1 MSANKSI
8 KNPKDLSLGVVSNT
22 PFSRITIVWVG
33 LELCLGLLIGRL
45 FLIQYV
51 HGQELRERSENQ
63 RNTRVGSQ
71 AKRATILDRHGSVFA
86 INQDLISVYADPKV
100 LRDKPDEIAS
110 KLAPLLDV
118 SEDRLLSVLQQK
130 KRRFVWLKR
139 NLDYERLND
148 IRQVTKSIYGVG
160 YRTHGKR
167 SYPKDELASH
177 IIGYTNFENRGIDG
191 IEHEYDT
198 YLSTGNKSHLPESQ
212 SKSNRITADGKRR
225 PIRPPQ
231 LYQQGGQYGR
241 SVVLTLDEY
250 IQHIT
255 ETELIAGCEAWQARA
270 GSAVVM
276 HSKSGEILALANY
289 PNYNLNH
296 YSRSEESAKR
306 NRAIWMQ
313 YEPGSVFKIVTA
325 AALLNEKL
333 MSPDSREYC
342 EMGEYRLS
350 NGHVIHDIKPN
361 AWLTLSEIIAKSS
374 NIGILKAAK
383 HLNKEQLEVYTRR
396 FGFGEKTGIDL
407 PYERVGS
414 LRGIQKWDDY
424 TIASVPFGQGISVT
438 PIQMLNAINVIAT
451 KGVLLQPYI
460 TRQIIDKD
468 GSLIEQ
474 SSPQPIRRVV
484 SAETAQAMTQMLV
497 GVTEVGGGLRARVEG
512 YAVAGKTGTAQKAE
526 RGKGYVEG
534 KVVATFAGF
543 LPAEDALLSIIVV
556 VDEPAGAPLSSHV
569 TAPIFQRIASEAMRY
584 LSQKNLFVQDSTP
597 SYVETQSALH

>member
-1 MSANKSI
+1 MANI
-8 KNPKDLSLGVVSNT
+8 
-22 PFSRITIVWVG
+22 PFSRITIVWIG
-33 LELCLGLLIGRL
+33 LEICLGLLIGRL

-51 HGQELRERSENQ
+51 HGQALRERSENQ
-63 RNTRVGSQ
+63 RNTQVGSQ
-71 AKRATILDRHGSVFA
+71 TKRATILDRHGSVFA

-100 LRDKPDEIAS
+100 LKDKPDEIAR
-110 KLAPLLDV
+110 KLAPLLNV
-118 SEDRLLSVLQQK
+118 SEDRLLLGLQQK
-130 KRRFVWLKR
+130 NKRFVWLKR

-148 IRQVTKSIYGVG
+148 IRQVTRSIYGVG

-191 IEHEYDT
+191 IEHQYDT
-198 YLSTGNKSHLPESQ
+198 YLSTSNKNDLPESQ
-212 SKSNRITADGKRR
+212 SKSNRVTADGKRR

-241 SVVLTLDEY
+241 SIVLTLDEY

-255 ETELIAGCEAWQARA
+255 ERELIAGCEEWGAKA

-342 EMGEYRLS
+342 EMGKYLLS
-350 NGHVIHDIKPN
+350 NGHVIHDVKPN

-374 NIGILKAAK
+374 NIGILKAARR
-383 HLNKEQLEVYTRR
+383 LSKEQLETYTRQ

-414 LRGIQKWDDY
+414 LRGIQEWDDY

-460 TRQIIDKD
+460 TRQIIDKE

-484 SAETAQAMTQMLV
+484 SAKTAQAMTLMLV
-497 GVTEVGGGLRARVEG
+497 GVTEVGGGMRARVEG
-512 YAVAGKTGTAQKAE
+512 YTVAGKTGTAQKAE
-526 RGKGYVEG
+526 RGRGYVEG
-534 KVVATFAGF
+534 KVVVTFAGF
-543 LPAEDALLSIIVV
+543 LPAEDALLSIIVI
-556 VDEPAGAPLSSHV
+556 VDEPAGAPLSSRV
-569 TAPIFQRIASEAMRY
+569 TAPMFQKIASEAMRY
-584 LSQKNLFVQDSTP
+584 LSQKNSSVQKSTP
-597 SYVETQSALH
+597 SYAKTQSTLRLLVR

>member
-1 MSANKSI
+1 M
-8 KNPKDLSLGVVSNT
+8 KNI
-22 PFSRITIVWVG
+22 PFSRITIVWIG

-51 HGQELRERSENQ
+51 HSQVLRERSENQ
-63 RNTRVGSQ
+63 RNTRAGYR

-100 LRDKPDEIAS
+100 LRDKPEEIAD

-139 NLDYERLND
+139 NLDYERLGD
-148 IRQVTKSIYGVG
+148 IRQVTRSIYGVG

-191 IEHEYDT
+191 IEHQYDT
-198 YLSTGNKSHLPESQ
+198 YLSTGTKSDLPELQ

-241 SVVLTLDEY
+241 SIVLTLDEY
-250 IQHIT
+250 LQHIT
-255 ETELIAGCEAWQARA
+255 ETELTAGCEAWQARG

-342 EMGEYRLS
+342 EMGEYHLS
-350 NGHVIHDIKPN
+350 NGHVIHDVKPN
-361 AWLTLSEIIAKSS
+361 AWLTLNEIIAKSS
-374 NIGILKAAK
+374 NIGILKAARR
-383 HLNKEQLEVYTRR
+383 LNKEQLDIYTRR
-396 FGFGEKTGIDL
+396 FGFGAKTGIDL

-438 PIQMLNAINVIAT
+438 PMQMLNAINVIAT

-468 GSLIEQ
+468 GLLIEQ
-474 SSPQPIRRVV
+474 SSPKPIRRVI
-484 SAETAQAMTQMLV
+484 SAETAQAVTQMLV
-497 GVTEVGGGLRARVEG
+497 GVTEAGGGLRARVEG
-512 YAVAGKTGTAQKAE
+512 YTVAGKTGTAQKAE

-534 KVVATFAGF
+534 KVVTTFAGF

-556 VDEPAGAPLSSHV
+556 VDEPAAAPLSSHV
-569 TAPIFQRIASEAMRY
+569 TAPMFQKIASEAMWY
-584 LSQKNLFVQDSTP
+584 LSQKNLFVQKSTS
-597 SYVETQSALH
+597 SYAGNQSALH

>member
-8 KNPKDLSLGVVSNT
+8 KNPKDLSLGVVSNM

-33 LELCLGLLIGRL
+33 LELCLGLLVGRL

-51 HGQELRERSENQ
+51 HGRELRERSDNQ
-63 RNTRVGSQ
+63 RNTQVSSQ

-100 LRDKPDEIAS
+100 LRDKPDEIAR

-118 SEDRLLSVLQQK
+118 SEARLLSVLQQK

-139 NLDYERLND
+139 NLNYERLND
-148 IRQVTKSIYGVG
+148 IRQVTKSVYGVG
-160 YRTHGKR
+160 YRTRGKR

-255 ETELIAGCEAWQARA
+255 ETELIAGCEEWQARA
-270 GSAVVM
+270 GSAIVM

-383 HLNKEQLEVYTRR
+383 HLDKEQLEVYTRR

-424 TIASVPFGQGISVT
+424 TVASVPFGQGISVT

>member
-1 MSANKSI
+1 MFTNQSI
-8 KNPKDLSLGVVSNT
+8 KNPKALGLGAINNI

-51 HGQELRERSENQ
+51 HSQELRERSENQ
-63 RNTRVGSQ
+63 RKTQVGSQ

-100 LRDKPDEIAS
+100 LKDKPDKIAH
-110 KLAPLLDV
+110 KLAPLLGV
-118 SEDRLLSVLQQK
+118 SEARLLSVLQQK

-148 IRQVTKSIYGVG
+148 LRQVTRSIYGVG

-177 IIGYTNFENRGIDG
+177 VIGYTNFENRGIDG
-191 IEHEYDT
+191 IEHQYDT
-198 YLSTGNKSHLPESQ
+198 YLSTSSKKDLPESQ
-212 SKSNRITADGKRR
+212 SKSNQITADGKRR
-225 PIRPPQ
+225 AIRPPQ
-231 LYQQGGQYGR
+231 LYPQGGQYGR
-241 SVVLTLDEY
+241 SIVLTLDEY

-255 ETELIAGCEAWQARA
+255 EKELIAGCEEWQARA
-270 GSAVVM
+270 GAAIVM

-313 YEPGSVFKIVTA
+313 YEPGSVFKIITA

-333 MSPDSREYC
+333 MSPNSREYC

-350 NGHVIHDIKPN
+350 NGHVVHDIKPN
-361 AWLTLSEIIAKSS
+361 AWLTFSEIIAKSS
-374 NIGILKAAK
+374 NIGILKAAR
-383 HLNKEQLEVYTRR
+383 HLDKEQLAVYTRR

-460 TRQIIDKD
+460 TRQIIDKE

-484 SAETAQAMTQMLV
+484 SAATAQAMTQMLV
-497 GVTEVGGGLRARVEG
+497 EVTEAGGGQRARVEG
-512 YAVAGKTGTAQKAE
+512 YTVAGKTGTAQKAE

-534 KVVATFAGF
+534 KVVTTFAGF

-556 VDEPAGAPLSSHV
+556 VDEPAAAPLSSRV
-569 TAPIFQRIASEAMRY
+569 TAPMFQRIASEVMWY
-584 LSQKNLFVQDSTP
+584 LSQQNLFGQISTP
-597 SYVETQSALH
+597 SYAESQSALH

>member
-1 MSANKSI
+1 MNNIS
-8 KNPKDLSLGVVSNT
+8 
-22 PFSRITIVWVG
+22 FSRITIVWVG
-33 LELCLGLLIGRL
+33 LELCLGFLIGRL
-45 FLIQYV
+45 FLIQHV
-51 HGQELRERSENQ
+51 HGQVLRERSENQ
-63 RNTRVGSQ
+63 RNTQVDSQ
-71 AKRATILDRHGSVFA
+71 VKRATILDRHGSVFA

-100 LRDKPDEIAS
+100 LRDKPEEIAG

-139 NLDYERLND
+139 NLDYERLKD
-148 IRQVTKSIYGVG
+148 IRQVTRSIYGVG

-167 SYPKDELASH
+167 FYPKDELACH
-177 IIGYTNFENRGIDG
+177 IIGYTNFENSGIDG
-191 IEHEYDT
+191 IEHQYDT
-198 YLSTGNKSHLPESQ
+198 YLSTGNKGDFPDSQ
-212 SKSNRITADGKRR
+212 STDNRITADGKRR

-231 LYQQGGQYGR
+231 LYQRGRQYGR
-241 SVVLTLDEY
+241 SIVLTLDEY
-250 IQHIT
+250 LQHIT
-255 ETELIAGCEAWQARA
+255 ETELTASCEAWQARA

-289 PNYNLNH
+289 PSYNLNH

-306 NRAIWMQ
+306 NRAIWLQ

-342 EMGEYRLS
+342 EMGEYHLS

-374 NIGILKAAK
+374 NIGTLKAARR
-383 HLNKEQLEVYTRR
+383 LNKEQLETYTRQ
-396 FGFGEKTGIDL
+396 FGFGERTGIDL

-451 KGVLLQPYI
+451 KGVLLQPYV
-460 TRQIIDKD
+460 TRQVIDKD
-468 GSLIEQ
+468 GSLLEQ
-474 SSPQPIRRVV
+474 SAPKPIRRVI
-484 SAETAQAMTQMLV
+484 SAETARAMTQMLV
-497 GVTEVGGGLRARVEG
+497 GVTEAGGGMRARVEG
-512 YAVAGKTGTAQKAE
+512 YTVAGKTGTAQKAE

-534 KVVATFAGF
+534 KVVTTFAGF
-543 LPAEDALLSIIVV
+543 LPADDALLSIIVV
-556 VDEPAGAPLSSHV
+556 VDEPAAAPLSSRV
-569 TAPIFQRIASEAMRY
+569 TAPIFQKIASEAMRY
-584 LSQKNLFVQDSTP
+584 LSQKDLFVQESVS
-597 SYVETQSALH
+597 SYVEPQSALH

>member
-1 MSANKSI
+1 MNNI
-8 KNPKDLSLGVVSNT
+8 

-45 FLIQYV
+45 FLIQYI

-100 LRDKPDEIAS
+100 LRDKPDEIAR
-110 KLAPLLDV
+110 KLAPLLNV
-118 SEDRLLSVLQQK
+118 SEDKLLLVLQQK
-130 KRRFVWLKR
+130 NRRFVWLKR
-139 NLDYERLND
+139 NLDYEQLSD
-148 IRQVTKSIYGVG
+148 IRQVTKSIYGIG

-177 IIGYTNFENRGIDG
+177 IIGSTNFENRGIDG
-191 IEHEYDT
+191 IEHRYDT
-198 YLSTGNKSHLPESQ
+198 YLSAGNLNDLPGSQ

-231 LYQQGGQYGR
+231 LYQQGGQYGH
-241 SVVLTLDEY
+241 SIVLTLDEY
-250 IQHIT
+250 IQYIT
-255 ETELIAGCEAWQARA
+255 ERELIAGCEAWQAKS
-270 GSAVVM
+270 GSAIVM

-296 YSRSEESAKR
+296 YSTSEESTKR

-350 NGHVIHDIKPN
+350 NGHVIHDVKPN

-374 NIGILKAAK
+374 NIGILKAAS
-383 HLNKEQLEVYTRR
+383 HLNKEQLETYTRR
-396 FGFGEKTGIDL
+396 FGFGAKTGIDL

-414 LRGIQKWDDY
+414 LRGLRKWDDY

-468 GSLIEQ
+468 GRLIEQ

-497 GVTEVGGGLRARVEG
+497 GVTEAGGGMRARVEG
-512 YAVAGKTGTAQKAE
+512 YTVAGKTGTAQKAE

-534 KVVATFAGF
+534 KVVTTFAGF

-556 VDEPAGAPLSSHV
+556 VDEPATAPLSSHV
-569 TAPIFQRIASEAMRY
+569 TAPIFRKIASGAMWY
-584 LSQKNLFVQDSTP
+584 LGQRNLFVQEST
-597 SYVETQSALH
+597 SSDVEAQSALH